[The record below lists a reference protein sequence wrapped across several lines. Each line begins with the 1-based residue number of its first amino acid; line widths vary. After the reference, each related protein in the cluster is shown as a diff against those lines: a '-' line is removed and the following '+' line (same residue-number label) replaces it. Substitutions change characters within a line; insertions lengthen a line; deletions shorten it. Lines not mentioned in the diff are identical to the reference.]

1 MKTALCIPTLNGGE
15 QGAILAAAIASQ
27 TLQPETFLVIDS
39 GSDDGTVE
47 TFRRAGAR
55 IHSINRQD
63 FNHGGTR
70 QLGVDMIPDADSIIF
85 LTQDAVPANP
95 HAFERL
101 NRCFDDPAVGVAFG
115 RQLPRPGAGN
125 IEAHARL
132 FNYPDASRVT
142 TLGDR
147 ATMGIKTVFL
157 SNSFAAYRRADLL
170 EAGGF
175 PSHLIMGEDTYVAA
189 KMLLAGKKVAYCAD
203 ATVFHSHNYNL
214 VEEFRRYFD
223 AGVLHA
229 REPWI
234 RDHFGGAENEGLR
247 FVNSELRY
255 LLGRNPFLIPSAIL
269 RTLFKFVGFRLGL
282 QEGRL
287 PIAVKRRLSML
298 RSYWYDQPAV
308 KNQASGQ

>member
-1 MKTALCIPTLNGGE
+1 VKTALCIPTLNGGE

-85 LTQDAVPANP
+85 LTQDAVPADP

-115 RQLPRPGAGN
+115 RQLPRPGAGH

-147 ATMGIKTVFL
+147 ETMGIKTVFL

>member
-1 MKTALCIPTLNGGE
+1 MKTALCIPTLNA
-15 QGAILAAAIASQ
+15 GAHGKILAAAIASQ
-27 TLQPETFLVIDS
+27 TLQPDTFLVIDS

-55 IHSINRQD
+55 IHSINRWE
-63 FNHGGTR
+63 FNHGATR
-70 QLGVDMIPDADSIIF
+70 QLGVDMFSDADLIIF
-85 LTQDAVPANP
+85 LTQDAIPADP
-95 HAFERL
+95 DAFVRL
-101 NRCFDDPAVGVAFG
+101 NRCFDDPGVGAAFG
-115 RQLPRPGAGN
+115 RQLPRPGAGH

-132 FNYPDASRVT
+132 FNYPDVSRVT
-142 TLGDR
+142 TLADR
-147 ATMGIKTVFL
+147 AAMGIKTVFL

-170 EAGGF
+170 DVGGF

-189 KMLLAGKKVAYCAD
+189 KMLLAGKKVAYGAE
-203 ATVFHSHNYNL
+203 ATVFHSHDYNL
-214 VEEFRRYFD
+214 AEEFRRYFD

-229 REPWI
+229 REPWV

-269 RTLFKFVGFRLGL
+269 RTLLKFAGFRLGL

-287 PIAVKRRLSML
+287 PMAVKRRLSML
-298 RSYWYDQPAV
+298 RSYWPDQAAV
-308 KNQASGQ
+308 RNQASGQ